1 MRVVIIGLIF
11 AAVMLAGG
19 TAYLLRDYLSSQQAE
34 IAAMAPKAPTIKVL
48 VTAADMPMGTAVNA
62 NNAVWVDWP
71 EDGIQDGYLVKTGD
85 ADPLAQFETDKFVS
99 RRAFVKGEPI
109 TMARLYKATDPG
121 FLRGSMA
128 PGMRAIAVR
137 STAETASAGFILPGD
152 RVDVMLTHGMMGTVI
167 QSKGLDPASTTG
179 LGLQHTSETIM
190 KDLRILAVDQKVNE
204 FEGGAM
210 VGKTVLLE
218 VTPKQAEML
227 GAAKA
232 MGLITLVLR
241 SAETGEP
248 DYGRSFSTD
257 VEVSPM
263 LSNFSQ
269 FLEGGQAPSTASKAA
284 APTNTAPV
292 RTYAKPKRSSK
303 ITVYRGTTGG
313 AASTGTA
320 AQ

>member
-48 VTAADMPMGTAVNA
+48 VTAADMPLGTVVNA

-71 EDGIQDGYLVKTGD
+71 EDGLQDGYMVKSGD
-85 ADPLAQFETDKFVS
+85 ADPLTQFEKDKYVT

-109 TMARLYKATDPG
+109 TMARLYKGSDPG
-121 FLRGSMA
+121 FLRGSLT
-128 PGMRAIAVR
+128 PGMRAVAVR
-137 STAETASAGFILPGD
+137 STAETSSAGFILPGD
-152 RVDVMLTHGMMGTVI
+152 HVDVMLTHGMISTVI
-167 QSKGLDPASTTG
+167 QSKGLEPSATAG

-190 KDLRILAVDQKVNE
+190 KDVRILAVDQKVNE

-210 VGKTVLLE
+210 LGKTILLE
-218 VTPKQAEML
+218 VTPKQAELL
-227 GAAKA
+227 GTAKA
-232 MGLITLVLR
+232 MGLISLVLR

-269 FLEGGQAPSTASKAA
+269 FLEGGEAQSTAPQAA
-284 APTNTAPV
+284 APTYTAPV
-292 RTYAKPKRSSK
+292 RTYTKPKRSSK
-303 ITVYRGTTGG
+303 ITIYRGTTGG
-313 AASTGTA
+313 AASTGTT

>member
-34 IAAMAPKAPTIKVL
+34 IAAMAPQAPTLKVL
-48 VTAADMPMGTAVNA
+48 VTGADMPMGTVVNTK
-62 NNAVWVDWP
+62 NTVWVDWP
-71 EDGIQDGYLVKTGD
+71 EDGIQDGYMVKTGK
-85 ADPLAQFETDKFVS
+85 ADPLAQLEKEKFVT
-99 RRAFVKGEPI
+99 RRAFTKGEPV
-109 TMARLYKATDPG
+109 TMARLYKASDPG
-121 FLRGSMA
+121 FLRGALA

-137 STAETASAGFILPGD
+137 STAETASAGFVLPGD
-152 RVDVMLTHGMMGTVI
+152 RVDIMLSHGMMSTAI
-167 QSKGLDPASTTG
+167 NSRGLDLSVTASMGLEHTT
-179 LGLQHTSETIM
+179 ETIM

-210 VGKTVLLE
+210 LGKTVLLE
-218 VTPKQAEML
+218 VTPKQAEL
-227 GAAKA
+227 LSAAKA
-232 MGLITLVLR
+232 MGSITLVLR

-263 LSNFSQ
+263 LSNFSK
-269 FLEGGQAPSTASKAA
+269 FLDGSAPKSGASQPAVRA
-284 APTNTAPV
+284 APIYTPPP
-292 RTYAKPKRSSK
+292 RTKKKSSK
-303 ITVYRGTTGG
+303 ITVYRGTTG
-313 AASTGTA
+313 TV